1 MTELNNENANTI
13 KLKLCGLKE
22 NNKIKMILNA
32 KMKIRKIKMVK
43 KKILVLNWN
52 IFIHSRATHSAID
65 SFSSVQFSRSVVSD
79 SL

>member
-1 MTELNNENANTI
+1 MTELSNENANTI

-52 IFIHSRATHSAID
+52 ISFTHVPHIQPSIH
-65 SFSSVQFSRSVVSD
+65 SVQFSSVAQ
-79 SL
+79 